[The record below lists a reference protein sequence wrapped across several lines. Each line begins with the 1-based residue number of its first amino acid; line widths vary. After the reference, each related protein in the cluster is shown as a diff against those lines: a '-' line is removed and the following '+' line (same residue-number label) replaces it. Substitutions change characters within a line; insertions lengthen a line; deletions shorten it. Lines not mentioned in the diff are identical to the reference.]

1 MGFDAIW
8 ISPVVDNYPQG
19 YHGYWARNMYGV
31 NTNFGSAAD
40 LKNFVQAAHAKDIWV
55 MVDVVGNHMGNT
67 D

>member
-1 MGFDAIW
+1 
-8 ISPVVDNYPQG
+8 
-19 YHGYWARNMYGV
+19 MYGV

-55 MVDVVGNHMGNT
+55 MVDVVGNHVILNNIIFFIKMGNT